1 MYHKTMKPK
10 KEQSFQASNQILSAQ
25 ELNRLGNGQPLSV
38 NVQGVT
44 ENVNLFYGG
53 CAALFTLD

>member
-1 MYHKTMKPK
+1 MKPK

-44 ENVNLFYGG
+44 ENVNLFNGG
-53 CAALFTLD
+53 CAVLFTLD

>member
-1 MYHKTMKPK
+1 MKPK

-44 ENVNLFYGG
+44 ENVNLF
-53 CAALFTLD
+53 